1 MNTKLVLLLITL
13 TLAFISGLSAQGNAI
28 IRLDADGSFE
38 KQASG
43 WRPRE
48 GTRGDLPIAT
58 EDGNR
63 FLTLAVPAGYSTTVL
78 APVTIPPDV
87 SEIRISFRA
96 RCHINPEPGR
106 PVIMFLIGSS
116 SSSKGKP
123 VKTQPDGQWS
133 EQEILVRFK
142 AGEHNR
148 QLSITTVANPL
159 AVDIDDIKISEAVN
173 PPPAPKPKEGPSS

>member
-1 MNTKLVLLLITL
+1 MIVKSAFLLIAFSLGLLSSL
-13 TLAFISGLSAQGNAI
+13 TAQGSALVH
-28 IRLDADGSFE
+28 LDADGSFE

-43 WRPRE
+43 WRPGE
-48 GTRGDLPIAT
+48 GAKGGVPIAT

-63 FLTLAVPAGYSTTVL
+63 FLTLAVPAGYGTTVH
-78 APVTIPPDV
+78 APVTIPQGV

-96 RCHINPEPGR
+96 RCFINPEPSR
-106 PVIMFLIGSS
+106 PIIMFLIGSS

-123 VKTQPDGQWS
+123 VKIQPDGQWA

-148 QLSITTVANPL
+148 QLSITTVASPL

-173 PPPAPKPKEGPSS
+173 PPPAPMPKEGPSS